1 MRVRITLVVCLL
13 ALAAC
18 SKPAADTANAA
29 SATTADGAARAGSAH
44 ADRGFGGTP
53 IAPLVQD
60 EQRARNVQN
69 IVNQQAA
76 QQRKA
81 IDQQSQ

>member
-18 SKPAADTANAA
+18 SKPAAQATHGTATAAAA
-29 SATTADGAARAGSAH
+29 SVP

-53 IAPLVQD
+53 VAPLVQD